1 MQRPLKIGTRGS
13 PLALYQAR
21 LVQRLLAEQ
30 AGIEPAARDTHFPI
44 CIFVT
49 SGDKLKGALAEFGG
63 KGLFTKEL
71 ETALIAGDVD
81 MAVHSMKDVPTLS
94 QKELMIGAVL
104 EREDPRDAFVSLTA
118 ASIDELPEGAIVGTA
133 SLRRRA
139 QLAALR
145 PDITFDLLRGN
156 VGTRLAKLKAGVCDA
171 TFLAYAGLKRLERED
186 AVTEIVST
194 DRMLNA
200 PAQGAIGIEIRV
212 DDPAVSKIVSGLN
225 HEGTHLTV
233 TAERAFLRALDGSC
247 RTPIAALATLD
258 GGNMRFRGQVL
269 SIDGQY
275 SVSRDITES
284 IGDLGQ
290 ARRLGASI
298 GQDILTDV
306 GDRNIWQEE
315 LE

>member
-44 CIFVT
+44 FIFVT

-145 PDITFDLLRGN
+145 PDIRFDLLRGN
-156 VGTRLAKLKAGVCDA
+156 VGTRLGKLKAGVCDA

-225 HEGTHLTV
+225 HEGTHLAV

-284 IGDLGQ
+284 IDDLGQ